1 MTSKVEIRV
10 DGKYK
15 MGRLIAVGGNSEV
28 YEGMNMHTLEP
39 VAMKLE
45 YDKSTPSLY
54 KESEILK

>member
-39 VAMKLE
+39 VALKLE
-45 YDKSTPSLY
+45 
-54 KESEILK
+54 